1 MKKINTHNYEAFF
14 LDYIEGNL
22 NESQVRELK
31 KFLNANPKL
40 QEELHDFEEFTLE
53 PENIIYKHKEEL
65 IQNTQAKH
73 FEINDFEYLCIADI
87 ENDITK
93 EDKNLLKNKLDENTK
108 RIKDLNLYKKTKLS
122 PDLNISFPRK
132 KQLTRRY
139 LPVGFKVVTSV
150 AAAITATLLVLNMS
164 GLFHESANQS
174 GKQIIS
180 KIRSKEYKTVSKQ
193 EISENTNMQE
203 TLNPHNQTIKQTN
216 NNDSNDLAFVDNEP
230 QYKGNMYKEL
240 TVSIP
245 DIKNEALIFS
255 GYKDNMVNSK
265 MSLTQSNNKQN
276 SKELLWQYA
285 ETGVNVWK
293 LISSSDMEMNNAY
306 NEDGKI
312 EKLNLTAS
320 NFKIS
325 RTFYK

>member
-1 MKKINTHNYEAFF
+1 MKNINTHNYEAFF

-31 KFLNANPKL
+31 KFLNSNPKL
-40 QEELHDFEEFTLE
+40 QEELHDFEEFTLK
-53 PENIIYKHKEEL
+53 PEIIIYKHKEEL

-122 PDLNISFPRK
+122 PDLNISFPKK

-203 TLNPHNQTIKQTN
+203 RLNFHNQTIKQTN
-216 NNDSNDLAFVDNEP
+216 NNDLAFVDNEP
-230 QYKGNMYKEL
+230 QYKENMYKEL

-255 GYKDNMVNSK
+255 GYKDNMINSK
-265 MSLTQSNNKQN
+265 TNFEQSNNKQN

-293 LISSSDMEMNNAY
+293 LISSSNMEMNNAY

>member
-1 MKKINTHNYEAFF
+1 MKKINTHNYEAYF

-31 KFLNANPKL
+31 KFLNSNPKL
-40 QEELHDFEEFTLE
+40 QEELHDFEEFTLK
-53 PENIIYKHKEEL
+53 PEIIIYKHKEEL

-93 EDKNLLKNKLDENTK
+93 EDKNLLKNKLDENTN

-122 PDLNISFPRK
+122 PDLNISFPKK

-180 KIRSKEYKTVSKQ
+180 KIQSKEYKTVSKQ

-203 TLNPHNQTIKQTN
+203 RLISHNQTIKQTN
-216 NNDSNDLAFVDNEP
+216 NNDLAFVDNEP
-230 QYKGNMYKEL
+230 QYKENIYKEL

-245 DIKNEALIFS
+245 DIKKEALIFS

-265 MSLTQSNNKQN
+265 MSLTQSKNKLN